1 MADPIRFQPVAG
13 RPDVMLLAAGRGLR
27 LRPLTET
34 RPKPLLE
41 VGGVA
46 LLDRVVAEA
55 AAEGFSR
62 FAVNAHHHA
71 DQLAAHIDGLTARFA
86 EARFQLSREP
96 ELLDTGGGVK
106 QALQLL
112 ESGEILVM
120 NTDAFWARGADRPL
134 ARMLDRL
141 PDGDIVL
148 LCAQPRRAHGFGRSH
163 DFCLDP
169 RGRVTRDSG
178 QPVIYAG
185 VALLRRS
192 LLEAVAERRFSL
204 YPLFIDA
211 LDGGRLAGVV
221 LDAEWFHVGDPAALA
236 EAERAMAAA
245 VA

>member
-1 MADPIRFQPVAG
+1 MA
-13 RPDVMLLAAGRGLR
+13 
-27 LRPLTET
+27 
-34 RPKPLLE
+34 
-41 VGGVA
+41 
-46 LLDRVVAEA
+46 RV
-55 AAEGFSR
+55 
-62 FAVNAHHHA
+62 
-71 DQLAAHIDGLTARFA
+71 ARFRGWDA
-86 EARFQLSREP
+86 PARRGRLLLSRGKRPEAR
-96 ELLDTGGGVK
+96 
-106 QALQLL
+106 
-112 ESGEILVM
+112 
-120 NTDAFWARGADRPL
+120 RP
-134 ARMLDRL
+134 A
-141 PDGDIVL
+141 
-148 LCAQPRRAHGFGRSH
+148 RRAHGFGRSH